1 MFTTTKKHN
10 EVKQELLSDLL
21 HYKTIVNAI
30 TASVPVIRFT
40 VDAIITEVNPLFSKM
55 VGFKQEELV
64 GKPHKSLCTQQYI
77 DSHEYKNLWASLR
90 NGKEVSGT
98 FPRLNANGNMIWL
111 EATYFPVKDEN
122 GNVESVMKIAQDVT
136 EQHQEQVK
144 KASVTDAISR
154 SSAVIEFT
162 PNGEVLT
169 ANDNFLNLTGYR
181 LEEIKG
187 KHHRLFCSDAF
198 YQDNPDFWGRLG
210 RGEIAADK
218 FQRFGKN
225 GKEIWMEASYTP
237 AYDSYG
243 NIISVIKFATDITD
257 SQRASQAFASAAEMA
272 LATSE
277 ETAQIAIKGNASL
290 DEATE
295 AFEHMISEVT
305 ETNSLMQKINDHS
318 SKIGAIVSTI
328 QSVAE
333 QTNLLALNAAI
344 EAARA
349 GEQGRGF
356 AVVADEV
363 RHLAKRTSEST
374 TEIETV
380 VRENRALT
388 EDATNRMAQVTGS
401 VGNNSDRIMS
411 VRGVMNEIQQG
422 AENVTNSVSKLLE

>member
-1 MFTTTKKHN
+1 MFTTIKKHN
-10 EVKQELLSDLL
+10 EVKQELLTDLL
-21 HYKTIVNAI
+21 RYKSIVNAI
-30 TASVPVIRFT
+30 TTSVPVICFT
-40 VDAIITEVNPLFSKM
+40 VDAIITDVNPHFAQM
-55 VGFKQEELV
+55 VGFKREELI
-64 GKPHKSLCTQQYI
+64 GKAHKSLCTQQYI
-77 DSHEYKNLWASLR
+77 DSREYSNLWASLR
-90 NGKEVSGT
+90 NGKEVTGT
-98 FPRLNANGNMIWL
+98 FPRLNANGDMIWL
-111 EATYFPVKDEN
+111 EATYIPVKNES
-122 GNVESVMKIAQDVT
+122 GNVESVMKIAQDIT
-136 EQHQEQVK
+136 EQHQQYLK
-144 KASVTDAISR
+144 MASVTDAISR

-162 PNGEVLT
+162 PDGDILT

-181 LEEIKG
+181 LDEIKG
-187 KHHRLFCSDAF
+187 KHHRIFCNDAF
-198 YQDNPDFWGRLG
+198 YRDNPDFWTKLG
-210 RGEIAADK
+210 HGDIASGK
-218 FQRFGKN
+218 YQRYGKN
-225 GKEIWMEASYTP
+225 NVEVWLEASYTP
-237 AYDSYG
+237 VYDAYG
-243 NIISVIKFATDITD
+243 NIISVIKFATDITE

-295 AFEHMISEVT
+295 AFEHMINEVT
-305 ETNSLMQKINDHS
+305 ETNALMQKINDHS
-318 SKIGAIVSTI
+318 SKIGSIVSTI

>member
-1 MFTTTKKHN
+1 
-10 EVKQELLSDLL
+10 
-21 HYKTIVNAI
+21 
-30 TASVPVIRFT
+30 
-40 VDAIITEVNPLFSKM
+40 
-55 VGFKQEELV
+55 
-64 GKPHKSLCTQQYI
+64 
-77 DSHEYKNLWASLR
+77 
-90 NGKEVSGT
+90 
-98 FPRLNANGNMIWL
+98 
-111 EATYFPVKDEN
+111 
-122 GNVESVMKIAQDVT
+122 
-136 EQHQEQVK
+136 
-144 KASVTDAISR
+144 
-154 SSAVIEFT
+154 
-162 PNGEVLT
+162 
-169 ANDNFLNLTGYR
+169 
-181 LEEIKG
+181 
-187 KHHRLFCSDAF
+187 
-198 YQDNPDFWGRLG
+198 
-210 RGEIAADK
+210 
-218 FQRFGKN
+218 
-225 GKEIWMEASYTP
+225 
-237 AYDSYG
+237 
-243 NIISVIKFATDITD
+243 
-257 SQRASQAFASAAEMA
+257 MA

-305 ETNSLMQKINDHS
+305 ETNVLMQKINDHS